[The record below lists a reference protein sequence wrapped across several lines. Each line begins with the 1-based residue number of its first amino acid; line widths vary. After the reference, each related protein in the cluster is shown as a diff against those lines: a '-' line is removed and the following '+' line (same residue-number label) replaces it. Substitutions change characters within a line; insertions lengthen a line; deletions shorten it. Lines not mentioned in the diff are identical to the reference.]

1 MTRTAPALAGD
12 ITATSCYGTLHCSPC
27 RKKPSHCC
35 NIHFGRKQPK
45 LTNAAVDMRQLAH
58 AAEALSY
65 CRDTHHMNMH
75 TRTNTLDTPAA
86 QTQALP
92 EQRFAACCP
101 LLKAHTNIH
110 PCTAAVSQ
118 ASLKTHAS
126 NACKRRKTNA
136 RMMTRTLGSIEYIR
150 CQASTTRMRLLACRL
165 ACDLACRL
173 KPQQL

>member
-1 MTRTAPALAGD
+1 MCTARPSTCLPILHTQSCCPAPPLLPYMTRTAPALAGD

-27 RKKPSHCC
+27 REKPSHCC
-35 NIHFGRKQPK
+35 NIHFNRKQPK

-110 PCTAAVSQ
+110 PCTAAVF
-118 ASLKTHAS
+118 ASKPKNTRKQCMQEAKKLRTHGDK
-126 NACKRRKTNA
+126 N
-136 RMMTRTLGSIEYIR
+136 LG
-150 CQASTTRMRLLACRL
+150 QH
-165 ACDLACRL
+165 
-173 KPQQL
+173 